1 MIKAVIK
8 HTQDGKFINVYECVT
23 EENGEKKVYWVPDD
37 MGNRYR
43 VMIKEWLDDGNTL
56 TPYVAPEVP
65 YQDKRVKAYGSIGD
79 QLDMQYRDLVNGT
92 TEWKDHIA
100 KVKSDIAKE

>member
-1 MIKAVIK
+1 MKDYRLEGENTVIRVS
-8 HTQDGKFINVYECVT
+8 DGTSFTVGT
-23 EENGEKKVYWVPDD
+23 T
-37 MGNRYR
+37 GNRHWEEYSQ
-43 VMIKEWLDDGNTL
+43 WLSKGNTPD
-56 TPYVAPEVP
+56 PYVEPELG
-65 YQDKRVKAYGSIGD
+65 YQDKRLMAYASIGD